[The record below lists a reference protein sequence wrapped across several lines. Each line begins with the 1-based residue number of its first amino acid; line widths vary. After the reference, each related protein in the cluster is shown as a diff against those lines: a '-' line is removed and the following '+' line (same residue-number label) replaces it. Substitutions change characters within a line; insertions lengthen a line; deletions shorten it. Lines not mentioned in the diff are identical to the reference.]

1 MINPAT
7 QPQDQLN
14 PFTQMV
20 KSLGTLWDDP
30 ELYGNRDWV
39 RLHNGALV
47 RPKFMPA
54 EDEYCIDCFGTDE
67 YRWNLDGTS
76 VTRIDYDMMEIVNE

>member
-14 PFTQMV
+14 DFTNNIRMIARN
-20 KSLGTLWDDP
+20 LWA
-30 ELYGNRDWV
+30 GNYWV
-39 RLHNGALV
+39 QLRNGELV
-47 RPKFMPA
+47 RPVFMPA

-76 VTRIDYDMMEIVNE
+76 VTRNDYDMMEIVKKQG